1 MRIKLLRATVIFLF
15 SAIILGLLHH
25 QVIRGWY
32 YYKLSVSNHIR
43 VVALEGKRGRILDRN
58 GIVLADNRLGFNVML
73 TPQEIENDKE
83 VFDFLSRVLRVDEKK
98 LRERYK
104 QERYAP
110 FAPVMMAEDVPRE
123 VAFTIEEN
131 RFRFPSIFIEEKFI
145 RNYSFPHAN
154 AHVLGYVGKI
164 SQPKVDKL
172 KDYGYTLNSI
182 IGYSGI
188 EEFYDAYLRGTDGG
202 VQLEV
207 NSRGQQVRLLGYRQ
221 PQQGKDITLT
231 LDNRIQT
238 AAYELLKDRPGTI
251 IVMDKDNGEVL
262 AMTNSPSY
270 DPHVFV
276 SVADKRDATLLFS
289 SPQSPLL
296 NRAIKGQFPP
306 GSVFKIPIAVGAL
319 HVNKIQPTTSFLCI
333 GYFSLGKRKVA
344 CSHVHGNQDLI
355 PAITHSCNVYFNN
368 VGLLIGPELINKY
381 ERIFGLGRKTD
392 IDLPYEESGFI
403 PSPAQRATKNRGW
416 YKGDTVN
423 FSIGQGEVLVTP
435 IQLVRMMSA
444 VALNGKLVQPH
455 LIKMIENKPLNRY
468 KLPTYIN
475 INAKTFGVVQRGLE
489 GVVGDPTGT
498 AHHLNIAGMTI
509 AGKTGTA
516 QTSGNRPHHS
526 WFVGYTKTDKLN
538 IGFCV
543 FLEHGGS
550 SYYAAQLAHELLT
563 RLKAENVL

>member
-1 MRIKLLRATVIFLF
+1 MRIKILRGFVAFLF
-15 SAIILGLLHH
+15 SVIVLGLLYH
-25 QVIRGWY
+25 QVIQGWY
-32 YYKLSVSNHIR
+32 YYKLSVNNHIR
-43 VVALEGKRGRILDRN
+43 VVSLEGKRGNILDRN
-58 GIVLADNRLGFNVML
+58 GLVLAENRLGFNVML
-73 TPQEIENDKE
+73 TPQEIENDPE
-83 VFDFLSRVLRVDEKK
+83 VFGFLSRVLKVDEPK
-98 LRERYK
+98 LRERYL
-104 QERYAP
+104 QGRYAP
-110 FAPVMMAEDVPRE
+110 FAPVMIAEDVPRE

-131 RFRFPSIFIEEKFI
+131 RFRLPSIFIEENYI
-145 RNYSFPHAN
+145 RNYPYGEAN

-172 KDYGYTLNSI
+172 KDYGYTVNSI

-188 EEFYDAYLRGTDGG
+188 EEFYDAYLRGADGG

-207 NSRGQQVRLLGYRQ
+207 NSRGQQVRLLGYRE
-221 PQQGKDITLT
+221 PQQGKDLVLT
-231 LDNRIQT
+231 IDNRIQT
-238 AAYELLKDRPGTI
+238 AAYDLLKDQPGTI
-251 IVMDKDNGEVL
+251 IVMDKDTGEVL

-276 SVADKRDATLLFS
+276 SVADKRDAELLFS
-289 SPQSPLL
+289 NPQSPLL

-306 GSVFKIPIAVGAL
+306 GSVFKIPIAIGAL
-319 HVNKIQPTTSFLCI
+319 HAGKIQPSTSFLCV

-344 CSHVHGNQDLI
+344 CSHVHGTQDLLQ
-355 PAITHSCNVYFNN
+355 AITHSCNVYFNN

-392 IDLPYEESGFI
+392 IDLPYEEAGFI

-435 IQLVRMMSA
+435 LQLVRMMSA
-444 VALNGKLVQPH
+444 VAQNGKLVQPH
-455 LIKMIENKPLNRY
+455 LVKMIEGKPLNRY
-468 KLPTYIN
+468 TLPTYIN
-475 INAKTFGVVQRGLE
+475 INPKIFDIVHKGLE
-489 GVVGDPTGT
+489 AVVADPTGT
-498 AHHLNIAGMTI
+498 AHHLYIEGMTI

-516 QTSGNRPHHS
+516 QTSGNKPHHS

-538 IGFCV
+538 IAFCV

-550 SYYAAQLAHELLT
+550 SYYAARMAHDFLM
-563 RLKAENVL
+563 RLRAEQIL